1 MLRLVFII
9 SMIVFVGTACN
20 FKKPLFEKLSSEQT
34 GIQFVNEI
42 KETDSINVL
51 DESNIYNGGG
61 VGIGDFNED
70 GLPDIYF
77 TGNEVANKLYLNK
90 GKLKFEDIS
99 TQSGTLGDG
108 KWCRGVSVV
117 DINNDGRPDMYISA
131 TFSKDTSKRK
141 NILYINQGNDAN
153 GIPHFKDMAS
163 EYGLADTTY
172 STMANFFDYDND
184 GDLDMF
190 LVVNEIKDPR
200 VPNVYHPKN
209 QLPNLYSSCRL
220 YQNNWDPILKHPVFT
235 DVSDKAGIIKEGY
248 GHSAV
253 VTDIN
258 NDGWKDIYVTND
270 YLPNDYLY
278 INNHDGTFTDHLED
292 YFKHTSVN
300 AMGTDVADINND
312 GLMDFFT
319 LDMNPKD
326 NYRKKMMMNPNSYQ
340 TFQNNDLYKYNYQ
353 YVRNT
358 LQVNQGRRVNQ
369 NDTIGVPI
377 FSEVSFLAD
386 IAETDWSWTP
396 LLADLDND
404 GYKDVVI
411 TNGFPKDVTDHDFI
425 MYRNKA
431 FNFVAKNQLLK
442 EIPEVKIHN
451 YAFKNNGSL
460 NFSDV
465 SSAWG
470 FDIPSFSNG
479 AVYVDLDNDG
489 DLDLVFNN
497 INDQAS
503 IYQNKLRQL
512 QPENSNY
519 LDISFKG
526 NAQNINGIGSKVSIY
541 YDHGNKQVG
550 EQSPFRGYLSSI
562 QNTVH
567 FGLGKIVVIDSVIV
581 EWPDQR
587 VEVQKNIKPNQIL
600 VADIQKSKL
609 IAPRLNEVVATN
621 TLFKEVTKQLGVN
634 FIATQNDF
642 VDFNIQKLLPHKFT
656 EFGPALAAGDIN
668 GDGLDD
674 IIAGGSLA
682 HSAQFLVQQ
691 KNGTFI
697 QSDLIKN
704 ATRDTKN
711 WQDEGITLFDVD
723 GDGDL
728 DLYIASGGYASS
740 PNTNSYQD
748 KIYIND
754 GKGNFKM
761 DSIALPPNFT
771 SKSCVRV
778 IDYDHDGDLDL
789 FIAGRVD
796 PTNYPK
802 PVSSFIYRNDSK
814 NGVIKF
820 TDVTATV
827 ATDLKNIGLVS
838 DAIWT
843 DFDNDG
849 WQDLIIVGEF
859 MPITYFK
866 NDHGKFSNITSTSG
880 TDYKKGWWT
889 SIVAGDFDNDGDID
903 YIVGNLG
910 LNSFYKASDKYPI
923 SIYAKDFDSNGSFDA
938 VLTKY
943 LPTSQEDTTLREYP
957 VNTRD
962 DMVKQMIGFRSKFQ
976 NYKLYAQATIDK
988 MFTAQEMKGALK
1000 LQANYFSNSF
1010 LRNDG
1015 NGKFTLIPLPMS
1027 TQISN
1032 LNGMVTEDFDGDGNL
1047 DVLLVGN
1054 DYGTDVSMGRYD
1066 ASNGLFLKGD
1076 GKGGFESKSIL
1087 ESGWFV
1093 PGDAKALIK
1102 LRSNNGKCLL
1112 VASQNKD
1119 RLKVFELKKSIQ
1131 IVPLQPLDV
1140 SANLQYKNGHK
1151 QKRELNYGSSFL
1163 SQSARFMNV
1172 ESGISS
1178 ITIKDSKG
1186 VERTMKF

>member
-1 MLRLVFII
+1 
-9 SMIVFVGTACN
+9 MIVFVGTACN

-42 KETDSINVL
+42 KETDSLNVL

-866 NDHGKFSNITSTSG
+866 NDHGKFNNITSTSG
-880 TDYKKGWWT
+880 TDDKKGWWT